1 MNFSG
6 KDPNTLFV
14 RCGDWDILRDVEP
27 LPPQERG
34 VSEVRIHPE
43 HPREAM
49 WFDDDQGVDSI
60 ETFLARVSA

>member
-43 HPREAM
+43 HPREL
-49 WFDDDQGVDSI
+49 DDKGDYKGGDSI
-60 ETFLARVSA
+60 EKNLASVSA